1 MRAILAL
8 LLLSPLAHADT
19 ATDVRV
25 RVALALAAQ
34 ASHKEPAPALVIP
47 VPTAPAALTYADAF
61 TKATAERKPLVVFI
75 GEPEIPIRSYEAVWV
90 SCRDD
95 SLAATPQ
102 VWVGIV
108 QTSTGTMFRSV
119 LDGTPAE
126 ADIKAAAHKLDKE
139 LNVPKPVQAVQQ
151 AGWSNV
157 GSCPCQA
164 ATGRCTCLPASKCPG
179 GCPAQ
184 FAPAQSQPTA
194 PVTLP
199 PSYFR
204 SSMGSFAL
212 PCST

>member
-1 MRAILAL
+1 MRTL
-8 LLLSPLAHADT
+8 LCLFLVAGSVHAET

-25 RVALALAAQ
+25 RIALALASQ
-34 ASHKEPAPALVIP
+34 PSIKSDDAPALVIP
-47 VPTAPAALTYADAF
+47 VPIPAALSYADAF
-61 TKATAERKPLVVFI
+61 AKATAERKPLAVFI
-75 GEPEIPIRSYEAVWV
+75 GQPSIDVAGFIV
-90 SCRDD
+90 SRDD
-95 SLAATPQ
+95 AQASTPQ

-119 LDGTPAE
+119 LDGTPTE

-184 FAPAQSQPTA
+184 FAPAQPFA

-204 SSMGSFAL
+204 SSMGSFAV